1 MGAISYTNTVSDHTC
16 PLLKLCKPDRTV
28 ISPLKEIYG
37 LSLTIR
43 LGAINEISFTIPTK
57 IERQHILIDNPL
69 IDLIKDRYYLKMTY
83 NNQVEYFLFLDKNK
97 QVGNDGN
104 SISYTAYSCGIEL
117 ADKNIRDYEETSKT
131 LSEYVNFFLAETEWK
146 LDYVDAAFNLKYRS
160 FDVSSATVLQCL
172 FDIAERFNALIVWDT
187 KNRKVN
193 LHQPNHIGMNRGVRL
208 KEGILLDSLS
218 VAIKAEDMV
227 TRLKAYGQDGL
238 EFRTLSPTGSNY
250 LEDFSYFMYPFE
262 CDTNY
267 NVIKQSDYMSNQL
280 CIALTKYKRKLQSFQ
295 GQFDSLVAQ
304 KKTKQDYIQQEEQ
317 ELSNLETQLKT
328 YLNERD
334 VINYTYQD
342 QAPGRADWLNVISRI
357 NAKQNEINN
366 KNSQIATLNIQLMNI
381 EQQMS
386 DLGLQLKMEHN
397 FSPEEITELNKYI
410 IVKEHHNDSITD
422 EKDLL
427 EEAKEIFKTLNEPPI
442 HVNVGLE
449 GYLSNLHETMS
460 MKQIAI
466 GDIIRVQNDEL
477 RVRLTLKIIEM
488 QFDFN
493 NDSVNLTIANG
504 KDVVDENG
512 KLKKVIYDISN
523 TSTTVNM
530 DKYKWN
536 QGKDAMDGVTQILNS
551 EFDTAKNI
559 LIGGYANSTTMNERG
574 LYSKDLQDDKTYL
587 VINNALMAI
596 TPDGGNSIAVAI
608 SKRGVHAEVI
618 AGRLLLGNKLHIEDE
633 LGIVTIYNGLQ
644 SVYDTNGKIKVHLG
658 RYPHPDSP
666 SQYKYG
672 LRVYDGAIDIRSSSN
687 AYRGTQLDGSGFRAF
702 NNNGVRTFNVDA
714 TTGQVEI
721 IGDLTI
727 KSSPSS
733 YRGVVITSS
742 GITGYNASGGVTFEL
757 NANSGRMTSQEN
769 FLIQSSTSPN
779 RGVKM
784 DDYGIRGYSTNG
796 TRTFEIDT
804 YGNAFF
810 SGNISAS
817 TISGTTINGTT
828 INGGNISGTTVS
840 ASSIHGGSINATT
853 INGGTITGT
862 IINGNTINGG
872 TINGTKINSAD
883 ININED
889 VRIGNRLYLNDTSGS
904 GIYFNRIGSTGKIYS
919 NGNHLTIY
927 SDTLV
932 IDSMNSTSF
941 YNNVDFTNATSIN
954 GVARGHTSGI
964 GIAYSSASNFLYVR
978 INGTNVGYVKLT

>member
-1 MGAISYTNTVSDHTC
+1 
-16 PLLKLCKPDRTV
+16 
-28 ISPLKEIYG
+28 
-37 LSLTIR
+37 
-43 LGAINEISFTIPTK
+43 
-57 IERQHILIDNPL
+57 
-69 IDLIKDRYYLKMTY
+69 
-83 NNQVEYFLFLDKNK
+83 
-97 QVGNDGN
+97 
-104 SISYTAYSCGIEL
+104 
-117 ADKNIRDYEETSKT
+117 
-131 LSEYVNFFLAETEWK
+131 
-146 LDYVDAAFNLKYRS
+146 
-160 FDVSSATVLQCL
+160 
-172 FDIAERFNALIVWDT
+172 
-187 KNRKVN
+187 
-193 LHQPNHIGMNRGVRL
+193 
-208 KEGILLDSLS
+208 
-218 VAIKAEDMV
+218 
-227 TRLKAYGQDGL
+227 
-238 EFRTLSPTGSNY
+238 
-250 LEDFSYFMYPFE
+250 
-262 CDTNY
+262 
-267 NVIKQSDYMSNQL
+267 
-280 CIALTKYKRKLQSFQ
+280 
-295 GQFDSLVAQ
+295 
-304 KKTKQDYIQQEEQ
+304 
-317 ELSNLETQLKT
+317 
-328 YLNERD
+328 
-334 VINYTYQD
+334 
-342 QAPGRADWLNVISRI
+342 
-357 NAKQNEINN
+357 
-366 KNSQIATLNIQLMNI
+366 
-381 EQQMS
+381 
-386 DLGLQLKMEHN
+386 
-397 FSPEEITELNKYI
+397 
-410 IVKEHHNDSITD
+410 
-422 EKDLL
+422 
-427 EEAKEIFKTLNEPPI
+427 
-442 HVNVGLE
+442 
-449 GYLSNLHETMS
+449 
-460 MKQIAI
+460 
-466 GDIIRVQNDEL
+466 
-477 RVRLTLKIIEM
+477 
-488 QFDFN
+488 
-493 NDSVNLTIANG
+493 LTIANG

-658 RYPHPDSP
+658 RYPHPDFP

-742 GITGYNASGGVTFEL
+742 GITGYNASGGITFEL

-769 FLIQSSTSPN
+769 FLIQTSTAYN
-779 RGVKM
+779 YGVKI
-784 DDYGIRGYSTNG
+784 DNYGIRGYSTNG

-828 INGGNISGTTVS
+828 INGTTINGGSISGTTVS
-840 ASSIHGGSINATT
+840 ASSIYGGSISATT

-862 IINGNTINGG
+862 TINGNIINGG

-883 ININED
+883 ININDD

-904 GIYFNRIGSTGKIYS
+904 GIYFNRFGSTGKIYS
-919 NGNHLTIY
+919 NGNYLTIY
-927 SDTLV
+927 SDTLL
-932 IDSMNSTSF
+932 ISSMNSTSF
-941 YNNVDFTNATSIN
+941 NGVVDFTAATSII

-964 GIAYSSASNFLYVR
+964 GIAYSSASNYLYVR